1 MIQQNDVLHWQ
12 CSEDAPFMLQLLF
25 NHLHL
30 EHLSSV
36 SLYGTQDL
44 HRAFLT
50 LSDSQFLLLTSHPKT
65 PQPPSLF
72 TFFPLSSSLQF
83 EVFLFVS
90 FHLVSRSMLHNC
102 SHCFGLVSGCAQPF
116 SVIFIQYYSSLS
128 AFIPALSSNSPFVT
142 WSC

>member
-65 PQPPSLF
+65 PNPLLSLL
-72 TFFPLSSSLQF
+72 FFLCPRHCSLRSSSLSLSIW
-83 EVFLFVS
+83 FLGQCYIIVVTV
-90 FHLVSRSMLHNC
+90 LVLSQDVPNH
-102 SHCFGLVSGCAQPF
+102 FP
-116 SVIFIQYYSSLS
+116 SSLFNIIHYS
-128 AFIPALSSNSPFVT
+128 VPSFLLCQATPLL
-142 WSC
+142 